1 MVARVIVSESFVV
14 ADTIEPAQEGAAVD
28 APDLPPRARVA
39 IIGSGISGLAAAM
52 ALGKAGI
59 EDVVLLEKEAALGGT
74 WRDNTYPG
82 CACDVPT
89 QLYSFAFAPKSDWSR
104 AYAGQ
109 EEIRAYIEETAQRLG
124 VSEKV
129 RTNTEVEKARWDEE
143 AGEWE
148 LSTSVGTLRA
158 RVVVSATGPWNEPVV
173 PQLPGIEDFQGHM
186 FHSARWDHDHALEG
200 RRVAVIGTGAS
211 AVQFV
216 PQIQPEVARLHVF
229 QRTAHWVLP
238 KPDRAI
244 TTLEARLL
252 RRAPA
257 LRRGLRAALYY
268 VFELLGVGTRHV
280 GAMRQLERLGR
291 GHLRRSVKDMEL
303 RRALTPSY
311 TLGCK
316 RMLMSNDWY
325 PALAAE
331 NVELLTSAV
340 REIRERSVVA
350 ADGSEREVDTIIFG
364 TGFRMTD
371 LPIARRTFGRDGRS
385 LADVW
390 QGSPRA
396 YLGTTIAGFPN
407 FFMMLGPNCGNGHGS
422 AFTLV
427 EAQARY
433 VVDALREMDA
443 RGLSSVEVRAEVQ
456 EDFNERVQQAL
467 RSTVWNA
474 GGCSSYYMDKN
485 GRNAA
490 IFPWSTIE
498 YRRRT
503 ERFEASEYLLPG

>member
-1 MVARVIVSESFVV
+1 MSASGRAGE
-14 ADTIEPAQEGAAVD
+14 ADGAPGSAASGS
-28 APDLPPRARVA
+28 APGVPGRARVA
-39 IIGSGISGLAAAM
+39 IIGAGISGLGVAM
-52 ALGKAGI
+52 ALADAGI

-74 WRDNTYPG
+74 WRDNSYPG

-89 QLYSFAFAPKSDWSR
+89 QLYSFAGAPKSDWSR

-109 EEIRAYIEETAQRLG
+109 EEIRAYVQETAADRG
-124 VSEKV
+124 IAAKV
-129 RTNTEVEKARWDEE
+129 RTNTEVERARWDE
-143 AGEWE
+143 AGQEWE
-148 LSTSVGTLRA
+148 IGTSMGTLRA
-158 RVVVSATGPWNEPVV
+158 PILVSATGPWNEPVI
-173 PQLPGIEDFQGHM
+173 PRLPGMERFGGRM

-216 PQIQPEVARLHVF
+216 PRIQPRVAQLHVF

-244 TTLEARLL
+244 SALEMGLL
-252 RRAPA
+252 GRFPA
-257 LRRGLRAALYY
+257 LRRAVRSALYY
-268 VFELLGVGTRHV
+268 AFELVGVGTRHV
-280 GAMRQLERLGR
+280 GAMRQVERIGR
-291 GHLRRSVKDMEL
+291 MHLRWSVRDEAL

-325 PALAAE
+325 PALAAP

-340 REIRERSVVA
+340 KEICEGSVVA

-371 LPIARRTFGRDGRS
+371 LPIASRTFGRDGRS

-433 VVDALREMDA
+433 VVDTVRAMEA
-443 RGLSSVEVRAEVQ
+443 RGLASVEVRAEVQ
-456 EDFNERVQQAL
+456 ESFNEQVQQAL

-485 GRNAA
+485 GHNAA

-503 ERFEASEYLLPG
+503 ERFEPSEYLLPG

>member
-1 MVARVIVSESFVV
+1 MSTA
-14 ADTIEPAQEGAAVD
+14 AQTGAA
-28 APDLPPRARVA
+28 ASEALGLPHRARVA
-39 IIGSGISGLAAAM
+39 IIGSGISGLGVAM
-52 ALGKAGI
+52 ALAKAGI
-59 EDVVLLEKEAALGGT
+59 EDVVLLEKESALGGT
-74 WRDNTYPG
+74 WRDNSYPG

-109 EEIRAYIEETAQRLG
+109 EEIRAYVEETATRLG
-124 VSEKV
+124 VAEKV
-129 RTNTEVEKARWDEE
+129 RTNTEVQRARWDEE
-143 AGEWE
+143 EQEWE
-148 LSTSVGTLRA
+148 LSTSMGTLRA
-158 RVVVSATGPWNEPVV
+158 QILVSATGPWNEPVI
-173 PQLPGIEDFQGHM
+173 PELPGMESFTGHM
-186 FHSARWDHDHALEG
+186 FHSARWDHDHALDG

-216 PQIQPEVARLHVF
+216 PEIQPRVARLHVF

-244 TTLEARLL
+244 TAFEVRLL
-252 RRAPA
+252 RRVPA
-257 LRRGLRAALYY
+257 LRRALRVALYY
-268 VFELLGVGTRHV
+268 AFELVGVGTRHV
-280 GAMRQLERLGR
+280 GAMRQVEHLGAS
-291 GHLRRSVKDMEL
+291 HLRRSVKDVEL

-325 PALAAE
+325 PALEAR
-331 NVELLTSAV
+331 NVELVSMPV
-340 REIRERSVVA
+340 KEIRERSVVA

-371 LPIARRTFGRDGRS
+371 LPIARRTIGREGRS

-390 QGSPRA
+390 SGSPRA

-433 VVDALREMDA
+433 VVDAVRAMDTQ
-443 RGLSSVEVRAEVQ
+443 GLASVEVRAEVQ
-456 EDFNERVQQAL
+456 DSFNEQVQQAL

-503 ERFEASEYLLPG
+503 QRFEASDYLCPPLCVKLK

>member
-1 MVARVIVSESFVV
+1 MAAGTSE
-14 ADTIEPAQEGAAVD
+14 EPS
-28 APDLPPRARVA
+28 RARVA
-39 IIGSGISGLAAAM
+39 IIGSGISGLTVAM
-52 ALGKAGI
+52 ALAKAGI
-59 EDVVLLEKEAALGGT
+59 EDVVLLEKESAVGGT

-89 QLYSFAFAPKSDWSR
+89 QLYSFGFAPKSDWSR

-109 EEIRAYIEETAQRLG
+109 EEIRAYIEETAERLG
-124 VSEKV
+124 VSERV
-129 RTNTEVEKARWDEE
+129 RTNTEVEKAQWDEE
-143 AGEWE
+143 AQEWE
-148 LSTSVGTLRA
+148 LLTSTGTLRA
-158 RVVVSATGPWNEPVV
+158 PILVSATGPWNEPVI
-173 PQLPGIEDFQGHM
+173 PELPGMERFSGHM
-186 FHSARWDHDHALEG
+186 FHSARWDHDHNLEG

-216 PQIQPEVARLHVF
+216 PEIQPKVAHLHVF

-244 TTLEARLL
+244 TALEAGLL
-252 RRAPA
+252 RRFPA
-257 LRRGLRAALYY
+257 LRRALRAALYY
-268 VFELLGVGTRHV
+268 AFELVGAGTRHV
-280 GAMRQLERLGR
+280 GAMRQVERLGR
-291 GHLRRSVKDMEL
+291 RHLRRSVRDVQL

-316 RMLMSNDWY
+316 RMLMSNEWY
-325 PALAAE
+325 PALQAQ
-331 NVELLTSAV
+331 NVEVLKSAV
-340 REIRERSVVA
+340 QEIRERSVVA

-371 LPIARRTFGRDGRS
+371 LPIAQRTFDREGRS
-385 LADVW
+385 LAEVW
-390 QGSPRA
+390 SGSPRA

-433 VVDALREMDA
+433 VLEAVRAMDA
-443 RGLSSVEVRAEVQ
+443 RGLASVEVRAEVQ
-456 EDFNERVQQAL
+456 ERFNEQVQQAL
-467 RSTVWNA
+467 QSTVWNA

-485 GRNAA
+485 GHNAA

-503 ERFEASEYLLPG
+503 GRFEAGEYTVRARQPSYSPDGGKIGI

>member
-1 MVARVIVSESFVV
+1 MSTSGQAGEAGNVPGVPR
-14 ADTIEPAQEGAAVD
+14 
-28 APDLPPRARVA
+28 RARVA
-39 IIGSGISGLAAAM
+39 IIGSGISGLGVAM
-52 ALGKAGI
+52 ALAKAGI
-59 EDVVLLEKEAALGGT
+59 EDVVLLEKEGSLGGT
-74 WRDNTYPG
+74 WRDNSYPG

-109 EEIRAYIEETAQRLG
+109 EEIRAYVEETAARFG
-124 VSEKV
+124 ITEKV
-129 RTNTEVEKARWDEE
+129 RTSTEVEKARWDEE
-143 AGEWE
+143 QQEWE
-148 LSTSVGTLRA
+148 LSTSAGTVRA
-158 RVVVSATGPWNEPVV
+158 PIVVSATGPWNEPVI
-173 PQLPGIEDFQGHM
+173 PQLPGLESFTGHM

-200 RRVAVIGTGAS
+200 QRVAVIGTGAS

-216 PQIQPEVARLHVF
+216 PEIQPQVARLHVF

-244 TTLEARLL
+244 TALEAKLL

-257 LRRGLRAALYY
+257 LRRALRAALYY
-268 VFELLGVGTRHV
+268 AFELVGWGTRHV
-280 GAMRQLERLGR
+280 GAMRQVERLGR
-291 GHLRRSVKDMEL
+291 SHLRRSVHDEAL

-325 PALAAE
+325 PALAAH

-340 REIRERSVVA
+340 KEIRARSVVA

-371 LPIARRTFGRDGRS
+371 LPIARRTFGREGRS

-390 QGSPRA
+390 RGSPRA

-433 VVDALREMDA
+433 VVDAVRAMDR
-443 RGLSSVEVRAEVQ
+443 RGLSSVEVHAEVQ
-456 EDFNERVQQAL
+456 ESFNEQVQQAL
-467 RSTVWNA
+467 QSTVWNA

-503 ERFEASEYLLPG
+503 ERFDASEYRVRAA

>member
-1 MVARVIVSESFVV
+1 MSGLSGES
-14 ADTIEPAQEGAAVD
+14 PGM
-28 APDLPPRARVA
+28 PPRARVA
-39 IIGSGISGLAAAM
+39 IIGSGISGLATAM

-109 EEIRAYIEETAQRLG
+109 EEIRAYIEETAAHLG

-129 RTNTEVEKARWDEE
+129 RANTEVERVRWDEE
-143 AGEWE
+143 EQEWE
-148 LSTSVGTLRA
+148 LNTGAGTVRA
-158 RVVVSATGPWNEPVV
+158 QIVVSATGPWNEPVI
-173 PQLPGIEDFQGHM
+173 PDLPGLESFTGHM
-186 FHSARWDHDHALEG
+186 FHSARWDHDHDLEG

-216 PQIQPEVARLHVF
+216 PEIQPQVARLHVF

-244 TTLEARLL
+244 STLEAGVL

-257 LRRGLRAALYY
+257 LRRALRAALYY
-268 VFELLGVGTRHV
+268 VFELVGVGTRHV
-280 GAMRQLERLGR
+280 GAMRQVERLGR
-291 GHLRRSVKDMEL
+291 RHLRRSVTDVQL

-325 PALAAE
+325 PALQEE
-331 NVELLTSAV
+331 NVELLSMPV
-340 REIRERSVVA
+340 KEIRERSVVA
-350 ADGSEREVDTIIFG
+350 ADGSEREVDTIVFG

-371 LPIARRTFGRDGRS
+371 LPIAQRTFGREGRS
-385 LADVW
+385 LSDVW

-433 VVDALREMDA
+433 LVDAVRAMDA

-456 EDFNERVQQAL
+456 ESFNEQVQEAL
-467 RSTVWNA
+467 QSTVWNA

-503 ERFEASEYLLPG
+503 ERFDASEYRVRAAPAT

>member
-1 MVARVIVSESFVV
+1 MSGLSGES
-14 ADTIEPAQEGAAVD
+14 PG
-28 APDLPPRARVA
+28 LPPRARVA
-39 IIGSGISGLAAAM
+39 IIGSGISGLATAM

-59 EDVVLLEKEAALGGT
+59 EDVVLLEKETALGGT

-109 EEIRAYIEETAQRLG
+109 EEIRAYIEETAAHLG
-124 VSEKV
+124 VSKKV
-129 RTNTEVEKARWDEE
+129 RANTEVERVRWDEE
-143 AGEWE
+143 EQEWE
-148 LSTSVGTLRA
+148 LNTGAGTVRA
-158 RVVVSATGPWNEPVV
+158 QIVVSATGPWNEPVV
-173 PQLPGIEDFQGHM
+173 PDLPGLESFTGHM

-216 PQIQPEVARLHVF
+216 PEIQPRVARLHVF

-244 TTLEARLL
+244 STLEASVL

-257 LRRGLRAALYY
+257 LRRALRAALYY
-268 VFELLGVGTRHV
+268 VFELVGVGTRHV
-280 GAMRQLERLGR
+280 GAMRQVERLGR
-291 GHLRRSVKDMEL
+291 RHLRRSVTDVEL

-325 PALAAE
+325 PALQEE
-331 NVELLTSAV
+331 NVELVSMPV
-340 REIRERSVVA
+340 KEIRERSVVA
-350 ADGSEREVDTIIFG
+350 ADGSEREVDTIVFG

-371 LPIARRTFGRDGRS
+371 LPIAQRTFGREGRS
-385 LADVW
+385 LSDVW
-390 QGSPRA
+390 HGSPRA

-433 VVDALREMDA
+433 LVDAVRAMDA

-456 EDFNERVQQAL
+456 ESFNERVQEAL
-467 RSTVWNA
+467 QSTVWNA

-498 YRRRT
+498 YRRCT
-503 ERFEASEYLLPG
+503 ERFDASEYRVRAAPAT